1 MGKVLIAYA
10 SKSGTAK
17 EAAERLAGLL
27 PGADMVDLSI
37 ATPALEDYD
46 AVIVGGGVRVGSVHK
61 DTKRFID
68 TQGAKLEGLRCAYFI
83 TNCFIDEIDTIV
95 DKMLPANL
103 KAKAVF
109 AGSLGGRLDIE
120 NLKGLDKAVAK
131 MVSKTVDEGKPV
143 ASDLDEEAI
152 KLVARRLLV

>member
-27 PGADMVDLSI
+27 PVADLVDLSTE
-37 ATPALEDYD
+37 APALEDYS
-46 AVIVGGGVRVGSVHK
+46 AAIIGGGVRVGSVHK

-68 TQGAKLEGLRCAYFI
+68 AQSAKLEGLRCAYFI

-95 DKMLPANL
+95 GKMLPANL
-103 KAKAVF
+103 KEKAVF
-109 AGSLGGRLDIE
+109 AGSLGGRLDID
-120 NLKGLDKAVAK
+120 NLKGMDKAVAK
-131 MVSKTVDEGKPV
+131 LVSKAVGDGKPI
-143 ASDLDEEAI
+143 ASDLDEEAL
-152 KLVARRLLV
+152 KLLASKFA